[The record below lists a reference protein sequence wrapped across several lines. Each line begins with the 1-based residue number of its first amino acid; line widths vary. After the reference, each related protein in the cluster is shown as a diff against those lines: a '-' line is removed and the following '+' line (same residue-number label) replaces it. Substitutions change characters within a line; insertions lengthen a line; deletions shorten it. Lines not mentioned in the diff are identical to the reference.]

1 MDILRVARAG
11 GVNLFDNA
19 ETYGAPQG
27 AAEAVMG
34 EAIARL
40 TAEDPDGWRRSD
52 YLVTTKMFWGGPGV
66 NEMGLSRKHI
76 REGLDASL
84 ARLQT
89 DYVDLLFCHRPD
101 PWTPTETVVRAMT
114 EVVRD
119 GRAHAWGTSEWSAQ
133 QITEAFWIARSMGL
147 SLIHI

>member
-1 MDILRVARAG
+1 MTTMPHRMLGNTGLQVSVLSYGFWATFGVKPGLTGDEGIGRAMDILRVARAG

-101 PWTPTETVVRAMT
+101 PWTPPRP
-114 EVVRD
+114 
-119 GRAHAWGTSEWSAQ
+119 
-133 QITEAFWIARSMGL
+133 
-147 SLIHI
+147 